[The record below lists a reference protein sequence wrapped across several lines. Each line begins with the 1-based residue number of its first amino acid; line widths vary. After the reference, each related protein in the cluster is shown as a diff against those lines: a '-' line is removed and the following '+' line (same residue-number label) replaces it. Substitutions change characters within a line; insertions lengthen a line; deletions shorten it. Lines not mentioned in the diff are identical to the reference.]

1 MFERLSTKCPG
12 CDPKHLDALAAVW
25 TREAGLVV
33 SRMFEMCRETEVMRL
48 PIEVRHEAAFELAKL
63 MLWLEDRMIEKK
75 TAAVPIDEIAP
86 DAEAE
91 YVTSPGGVERIDNT
105 ARIIADRI
113 WKPLCAKWWERVPA
127 ISTPPKKTIVTG
139 LPSNSPGVKKQ
150 HFSPVFSN
158 RRWAGTDGAVRVYAL
173 GVDGR
178 IVARQTG
185 YRKWGRESFIYSQE
199 LERHFGLIEGDAEA
213 PYRKL
218 LEIVPFS
225 EIDRRHWVAFLAA
238 QMFRTPWF
246 FVQSLAGLRDI
257 IATRD
262 ISYPTDVASLRR
274 AHETMFT
281 NPDVFTMV
289 YRLVVNRRWEIWKAP
304 AGSQFVRSDHP
315 VVISTNGTKTT
326 VFYPLSPDRCFV
338 AGPAL
343 AEEVPQIVPDGR
355 SVSDAQRADVN
366 RLMASFARKSVI
378 ASPLTNDTALRGELE
393 PVLGQRWLALSRAKR
408 FLPKHWG
415 DLT

>member
-1 MFERLSTKCPG
+1 MFERLSTRFPG

-63 MLWLEDRMIEKK
+63 ILWLEDRMIEKK

-113 WKPLCAKWWERVPA
+113 WKPLCAKWWERFPA

-150 HFSPVFSN
+150 HFSPVSSN

-185 YRKWGRESFIYSQE
+185 YRKWGRESF
-199 LERHFGLIEGDAEA
+199 F
-213 PYRKL
+213 
-218 LEIVPFS
+218 
-225 EIDRRHWVAFLAA
+225 
-238 QMFRTPWF
+238 
-246 FVQSLAGLRDI
+246 
-257 IATRD
+257 
-262 ISYPTDVASLRR
+262 
-274 AHETMFT
+274 
-281 NPDVFTMV
+281 
-289 YRLVVNRRWEIWKAP
+289 
-304 AGSQFVRSDHP
+304 
-315 VVISTNGTKTT
+315 
-326 VFYPLSPDRCFV
+326 
-338 AGPAL
+338 
-343 AEEVPQIVPDGR
+343 
-355 SVSDAQRADVN
+355 
-366 RLMASFARKSVI
+366 
-378 ASPLTNDTALRGELE
+378 
-393 PVLGQRWLALSRAKR
+393 
-408 FLPKHWG
+408 
-415 DLT
+415 